1 MHRRNIAILVASR
14 GGARLLRRDHD
25 TGALK
30 TGLTIED
37 EESTEAFNT
46 SGSTEDERLR
56 RHRVAAFDAVIATR
70 LHEALAAQ
78 PCEGLVVVAP
88 ERMLPDLAAAVGHV
102 SPVLASLAKDL
113 MKVPDHEM
121 APHLQH
127 VLFEADAAPAG

>member
-1 MHRRNIAILVASR
+1 MHTRNIAILVASR

-30 TGLTIED
+30 TSVTMED
-37 EESTEAFNT
+37 KESTEAFNPR
-46 SGSTEDERLR
+46 GSTEDERLR
-56 RHRVAAFDAVIATR
+56 RHRVAAFITQVAAR
-70 LHEALAAQ
+70 LRETLAAQ

-102 SPVLASLAKDL
+102 SPVLASLSKDL
-113 MKVPDHEM
+113 LKVPDHEL

-127 VLFEADAAPAG
+127 TLFEADAAPAG